1 MLFSILHFLGGDIMG
16 KRYDIAIIGS
26 GPAGLEAAINAKIRN
41 KDIIIFGNKELSSK
55 LVKAP
60 KINNYLGFYNVSGN
74 ELKDKFINHI
84 DKMGIE
90 ITFERI
96 NNVYAMGEYF
106 ALMVNEKMYEAKTV
120 ILSTGVE
127 YGKALKGEEELLGK
141 GVGYCATCDAPLYKN
156 KTVAIIGYN
165 KAAEEEANFVSE
177 LASKLYYIP
186 MYKLDYELSEKVE
199 VINDKPIEILGEQ
212 HVEKLLLKDSQIKA
226 DGIFVLKDSVSPSQ
240 LVPGLEMEDEHIKV
254 DRKMQTNISGCFAAG
269 DCTGKPYQYIK
280 SAGEGQIAAL
290 SAVSY
295 LDKINS

>member
-1 MLFSILHFLGGDIMG
+1 VLFSILHFLGGDIMG
-16 KRYDIAIIGS
+16 KRYDMAIIGS

-60 KINNYLGFYNVSGN
+60 KINNYLGFYDISGN

-120 ILSTGVE
+120 ILATGVE
-127 YGKALKGEEELLGK
+127 YGKALKGEEEFLGK

-165 KAAEEEANFVSE
+165 KEAEEEANFVSE

-186 MYKLDYELSEKVE
+186 MYRSDYELSEKVE
-199 VINDKPIEILGEQ
+199 VINDKPVEIVGEQ
-212 HVEKLLLKDSQIKA
+212 HVKKLILKDLEIEA

-254 DRKMQTNISGCFAAG
+254 DRKMQTNM
-269 DCTGKPYQYIK
+269 
-280 SAGEGQIAAL
+280 ENH
-290 SAVSY
+290 
-295 LDKINS
+295 INI